1 MSIKELETDVVIV
14 GAGSSGLAA
23 AMTASAGGASVV
35 VLEKLPVPGGTSLF
49 AEGMFAVESALQTR
63 ENVTLTRD
71 EAFKS
76 HMMGTHWRA
85 NAALVRAFIDMSAD
99 TVEWLQGLG
108 VEFANVISL
117 WPGGPRTWHMVKG
130 GGKSLID
137 VLGENVQQS
146 GVQIYLGTPFVEFV
160 MDERDQIA
168 GVVAQDKDGNT
179 IQIKAQ
185 AVILSAGGFTSN
197 ADMLAEHTGAVPG
210 ARPVLDLQQMGE
222 PIQAAWEI
230 GAAPSGES
238 VLLSIPCVVGENPH
252 SHLWAA
258 GIQPHLWVNQ
268 LGQRFCDE
276 SIYFQFPYSA
286 NALANQIDG
295 VMYCI
300 FDEQSKKA
308 MVEQGIPIGL
318 GVFVPPGAKL
328 DRLDEALERG
338 IEGGNAFVADSLEEL
353 AEKLNVDSERL
364 QAAVAAYN
372 ANCDAQHDG
381 LFAKAPSFLHPV
393 QSARFYAVKSS
404 YHIFTTLGGIKINHE
419 TAALN
424 EKQEV
429 IPGLYATGNC
439 ASGMYGEDYEVF
451 SSGGA
456 LSFAIG
462 SGRIAGESVLKYL
475 AK

>member
-1 MSIKELETDVVIV
+1 MSKELETDVVIV

-23 AMTASAGGASVV
+23 AMTASAGGARVI

-49 AEGMFAVESALQTR
+49 AEGLFAVESTLQAR

-85 NAALVRAFIDMSAD
+85 NAALVRAFVDMSAD
-99 TVEWLQGLG
+99 TVEWLQGFG

-130 GGKSLID
+130 GGKALID
-137 VLGENVQQS
+137 VLSENVQQS
-146 GVQIYLGTPFVEFV
+146 GVQIYLGTPFVGFV
-160 MDERDQIA
+160 MDEQGRIA
-168 GVVAQDKDGNT
+168 GVVAQDKEGNT
-179 IQIKAQ
+179 IQIKAK

-197 ADMLAEHTGAVPG
+197 ADMLAEHTSAVAG
-210 ARPVLDLQQMGE
+210 ARPVIDLHQTGE
-222 PIQAAWEI
+222 PIRAAWEI
-230 GAAPSGES
+230 GATPSGEN
-238 VLLSIPCVVGENPH
+238 VLLSIPCVAGETPH

-258 GIQPHLWVNQ
+258 GIQPQLWINK

-286 NALANQIDG
+286 NVLANQIDG

-300 FDEQSKKA
+300 FDEQAKQA

-318 GVFVPPGAKL
+318 GVFVPPGSKL
-328 DRLDEALERG
+328 DRLDAALERG

-353 AEKLNVDSERL
+353 GQKLNVDGETLRET
-364 QAAVAAYN
+364 VAAYN
-372 ANCDAQHDG
+372 ANCDAQHDA
-381 LFAKAPSFLHPV
+381 LFAKVPSFLQPV
-393 QSARFYAVKSS
+393 KTTRFYAVKSS
-404 YHIFTTLGGIKINHE
+404 YHVFTTLGGIKINHKTE
-419 TAALN
+419 ALN

-462 SGRIAGESVLKYL
+462 SGRIAGKSVLKYL
-475 AK
+475 GNV